1 MKQHILEHWI
11 KLAQEIQEGL
21 EMELNKTN
29 SLSREWLNIND
40 VYKCSNELIVEIEFL
55 KHHYSDLNT

>member
-21 EMELNKTN
+21 EMELNKTD

-40 VYKCSNELIVEIEFL
+40 VYNGKTDWWE
-55 KHHYSDLNT
+55 